1 MQECVK
7 RAMAS
12 AELLMSDVESSFWWV
27 GRASAMP
34 CRTFC
39 GLRGLAAMSMFGW
52 VLIKRGYKKDSKG
65 RVHGNMLWLRW
76 FIGEFRPPPL
86 SWSRLLLY

>member
-7 RAMAS
+7 SAMAS

-34 CRTFC
+34 CRTFS
-39 GLRGLAAMSMFGW
+39 GLRGLVAMSMFG
-52 VLIKRGYKKDSKG
+52 
-65 RVHGNMLWLRW
+65 
-76 FIGEFRPPPL
+76 
-86 SWSRLLLY
+86 